1 MNILEQINKN
11 ELTQTLGNEEKS
23 DSFLKM
29 AESRFSTHPNP
40 EKSISQFVRV
50 WKNSLSQK
58 LFLESLIENPQHFD
72 LLSQLIL
79 KSDYFVD
86 NLVRDP
92 HLFSWLLNTNILSE
106 PFSVEK
112 MKKAAN
118 RAAMGSDQKKTRI
131 KLLKQFHRKYL
142 VVIGARDVLEL
153 DSVHQTTAYI
163 SELADQCLT
172 YIYQILNE
180 DYFRGISVPGF
191 AVYALGKYGGRELNY
206 SSDIDL
212 LAICETSENIMW
224 RNSEISTQDVLTKW
238 IQDFIS
244 ILSDTDTEGNFYRVD
259 FRLRPEG
266 EFGPLIPTSS
276 GAINYYFS
284 RGRTW
289 ERQMLLKIRFICG
302 DEKVSTGFLKPIQ
315 SFIFNQLKPVSGSEH
330 LHRSLQSIHDNQN
343 QNDRNIK
350 TSLGGIRWIEFMCQ
364 TLQLELGMRDQK
376 FWNGN
381 TLEVLGLLQTKKII
395 DEHDYLLLSE
405 AYSFYRKLE
414 HHLQFYLNQQ
424 THEIPKNQE
433 ELNHFAIRFSEG
445 TPEVLSKKIDS
456 NKNEVKKTVFKYF
469 PSDENVSIRTHSNPL
484 VKLFQKYTELSE
496 DQTIFIESFSAKP
509 DLELVKNTER
519 ILAAF
524 PDPPSLIKLWFSDFK
539 FTKDVLLLIE
549 KAPVLVPKI
558 ISVPQLWETLLSKSE
573 FYISAFENPHLY
585 QVHAETAQTIWFL
598 KNSIDFQHYTNSI
611 SLIYD
616 DVLNYYFSRIRHD
629 RFLLI
634 AMGKLGSRETVIGS
648 DADLTA
654 IQLNPNDFELEKEI
668 VGINPLFT
676 YYTNYGLHFQVDY
689 RLRPE
694 GKSAPVLQIPET
706 YKTYFDSRAD
716 YWEFLTYSRSRL
728 IAGDK
733 WIFHDLFRSI
743 DSSFKKRKTELL
755 AQYLLL
761 RSNRLQQSRTDSN
774 SFNVK
779 KDAGG
784 LLDIEV
790 FIQHNCLKYGM
801 QVSEMCGKNMFDLS
815 VQLFDRSGLQAF
827 NDIRFIYLKLR
838 LFETRQK
845 LADTFKSG
853 VFNSRNLEK
862 YDDLKITISQSKE
875 MIEKLIEDKK

>member
-1 MNILEQINKN
+1 MSNNLFFSYLSEIQQILPDHVDHFIDALN
-11 ELTQTLGNEEKS
+11 TH
-23 DSFLKM
+23 
-29 AESRFSTHPNP
+29 FSSHPNP
-40 EKSISQFVRV
+40 EKSSSQFVRV

-58 LFLESLIENPQHFD
+58 LFLESLIENPEHFA

-131 KLLKQFHRKYL
+131 KLLKQFQRKYL
-142 VVIGARDVLEL
+142 VAIGARDVLEM
-153 DSVHQTTAYI
+153 DSVYETTHYI
-163 SELADQCLT
+163 SELADQCLF
-172 YIYQILNE
+172 YVFQILNE
-180 DYFRGISVPGF
+180 DYFKDSKIPGF
-191 AVYALGKYGGRELNY
+191 AIFALGKYGGRELNY

-212 LAICETSENIMW
+212 LAICENSDTIIW
-224 RNSEISTQDVLTKW
+224 RNSEMSVQDILVKW
-238 IQDFIS
+238 LQDFIS
-244 ILSDTDTEGNFYRVD
+244 ILSDNDSDGNFYRVD

-266 EFGPLIPTSS
+266 EFGPLIPTST

-302 DEKVSTGFLKPIQ
+302 DEKIAAGFLKPIQ
-315 SFIFNQLKPVSGSEH
+315 SFIFNQLKPISGSEH
-330 LHRSLQSIHDNQN
+330 LHRSLHSIHDNQN
-343 QNDRNIK
+343 RNDRNIK

-364 TLQLELGMRDQK
+364 TLQLELGTHDQK

-381 TLEVLGLLQTKKII
+381 TLEVLGLLHSKKII
-395 DEHDYLLLSE
+395 EEKHFQILAE
-405 AYSFYRKLE
+405 AYSFFRKLE

-433 ELNHFAIRFSEG
+433 ELSHFAVRFSEG
-445 TPEVLSKKIDS
+445 SPEILFKKIES
-456 NKNEVKKTVFKYF
+456 FKNEVQKIVYIYF
-469 PSDENVSIRTHSNPL
+469 PVEQSDLIKTQSNPT
-484 VKLFQKYTELSE
+484 VKLFLKYTELSE
-496 DQTIFIESFSAKP
+496 EQVRYVESISTVP
-509 DLELVKNTER
+509 DSELIKNTER
-519 ILAAF
+519 ILSAF
-524 PDPPSLIKLWFSDFK
+524 PDPSSLVKLWLSDLK
-539 FTKDVLLLIE
+539 YLKDVLMLIE

-573 FYISAFENPHLY
+573 FYISGFENPHLY
-585 QVHAETAQTIWFL
+585 QVHAETSQTIWFL
-598 KNSIDFQHYTNSI
+598 KNSIDFQQYTNSI

-616 DVLNYYFSRIRHD
+616 DVLNYYFSQIRHD

-634 AMGKLGSRETVIGS
+634 AMGKLGSKETVIGS

-654 IQLNPNDFELEKEI
+654 IQLNPNDFDLEKEI
-668 VGINPLFT
+668 VSINPLFT

-694 GKSAPVLQIPET
+694 GKSAPVLQIPDT
-706 YKTYFDSRAD
+706 YKTYFETRAD
-716 YWEFLTYSRSRL
+716 YWEFLTYSRARL
-728 IAGDK
+728 LSGDK

-743 DSSFKKRKTELL
+743 DNSFRKRKTDLL
-755 AQYLLL
+755 EQYSRL
-761 RSNRLQQSRTDSN
+761 RMNRLQQSKTDSN

-784 LLDIEV
+784 LLDIEI

-801 QVSEMCGKNMFDLS
+801 QISETCGKNMFDLS
-815 VQLFDRSGLQAF
+815 VQLFDRTGMSIF
-827 NDIRFIYLKLR
+827 NEIRFIYLKLR

-845 LADTFKSG
+845 LADTYKSG
-853 VFNSRNLEK
+853 IFNARNLAK
-862 YDDLKITISQSKE
+862 YDDLKITILQSKE
-875 MIEKLIEDKK
+875 MIDKLS